1 MSEPTYAPFPTVEL
15 DAIAR
20 ECDHVL
26 TFIRDGEL
34 RARIIARAKV
44 CRDAIACHDALRERF
59 LESEHRYRLAL
70 AGQSGN
76 SNAA

>member
-1 MSEPTYAPFPTVEL
+1 MTNPTYAPFPTVEL

-20 ECDHVL
+20 ECDKL
-26 TFIRDGEL
+26 LDFIRDGEL
-34 RARIIARAKV
+34 RTRITARAKV

-70 AGQSGN
+70 AGQSEK